1 MECSMSASETVTVV
15 EVLRIADE
23 EIQELERKAAGP
35 CIDALLEPVD
45 RDSFREAIRRASEL
59 KGAKALRRRLQE
71 AFGRETEQ
79 RQRPRRTRSGRT
91 A

>member
-1 MECSMSASETVTVV
+1 MPALETVTVA

-23 EIQELERKAAGP
+23 EIEGLERKAAGP

-59 KGAKALRRRLQE
+59 KGAKALRSRLQE
-71 AFGRETEQ
+71 AFGREAEE
-79 RQRPRRTRSGRT
+79 RQRPRRARSGKT
-91 A
+91 V